1 MHKAPP
7 SARSGRFRRDGAP
20 PGPEPSREPATLRL
34 LLGVL
39 VLALLALAALAGES
53 RAQGTSEDEN
63 VLVRFA
69 PGTDPAERAAARE
82 AADAEFE
89 KTLPLRGLQVID
101 PRPGRSTDDVVER
114 LERSADV
121 LYAEPDVTRSAFAYP
136 NDPWADEL
144 WGLFNSGQSING
156 HTGGTAD
163 ADIDATEAWDLTTGT
178 AAVTVGILDTGVDYA
193 HPDLAPNIWVNP
205 GESGAGRETNGI
217 DDDANGYVDDWH
229 GWDWSGNNASAPDDN
244 DPADENWHGTHV
256 AGTVGARGNDGSG
269 AAGVAWH
276 VSLVPLRVLNSAGE
290 GKVSDLIAGYGY
302 ARQKGLRIVN
312 ASLGGTSSSPAE
324 RDALAAAPNTLFI
337 VAAGNGG
344 SDLKGDN
351 NDVTGTYPCSYDLP
365 NVICV
370 AATDGNDRLASFSN
384 YGRTSVDLAAPG
396 VQILSTIPSSDRGLG
411 RRHVDGHP
419 PRERRRCA
427 RVVALNPGA
436 TVAQVR
442 SALLSTVDIKP
453 SLADKTVTGGAST
466 FSAHSHSPR
475 ATRPTTLGRS
485 PGRLA
490 PHPPAAARPRHP
502 ARRRCVVAARGRLR
516 LRSGV
521 RLRTRCSEACG
532 LRHEL
537 VLGARTARRLG
548 LGRLHWIVGR
558 VRGRLGRAGAVTIR
572 LKLTAQ
578 RAPAPQ
584 AHRGPAAPASDP
596 GSGPGRERPGG
607 PPLDQAVH
615 PASACRRWQP
625 LRSPSVRGSPTWMS
639 ASATSAAGSPSA
651 TRRSATPP
659 IRRSCSS
666 WASAC
671 RWSAG
676 TRTSARSWR
685 DAASTSCASTTA
697 TPAARRTSRAA
708 RPRCASCSPAASPP
722 TSTPWRT
729 WRRTRRVS
737 SASSTWRRHTWSAH
751 RWAA

>member
-1 MHKAPP
+1 MRKAPP
-7 SARSGRFRRDGAP
+7 GPRSGRFSRAGAP
-20 PGPEPSREPATLRL
+20 PGPEPSREPASLRL

-82 AADAEFE
+82 AAGAEFE

-101 PRPGRSTDDVVER
+101 PRRGRSTDDVVER

-217 DDDANGYVDDWH
+217 DDDADGYVDDWH

-244 DPADENWHGTHV
+244 NPADENWHGTHV
-256 AGTVGARGNDGSG
+256 AGTVGARGNNSSG

-324 RDALAAAPNTLFI
+324 RDALAAASNTLFI

-351 NDVTGTYPCSYDLP
+351 NDVTGTYPCSYNLP

-384 YGRTSVDLAAPG
+384 YGATSVDLAAPG
-396 VQILSTIPSSDRGLG
+396 VQILSTIPSSTVAWAGG
-411 RRHVDGHP
+411 TSMATPHVSGAAALVW
-419 PRERRRCA
+419 A
-427 RVVALNPGA
+427 RNPGA

-442 SALLSTVDIKP
+442 SRLLSTVDIKP
-453 SLADKTVTGGAST
+453 ALAGKTVTWGRLNVFRALAGPVNTPSNSSDTPPGGSDPPRTPGGGA
-466 FSAHSHSPR
+466 APD
-475 ATRPTTLGRS
+475 TRP
-485 PGRLA
+485 
-490 PHPPAAARPRHP
+490 PA
-502 ARRRCVVAARGRLR
+502 VVVVQRGRLR

-521 RLRTRCSEACG
+521 RVRTRCSEACG

-548 LGRLHWIVGR
+548 VHGASTWIVGR

-572 LKLTAQ
+572 LKLTASARRHLRRTGALRLQ
-578 RAPAPQ
+578 LRTRAVD
-584 AHRGPAAPASDP
+584 R
-596 GSGPGRERPGG
+596 
-607 PPLDQAVH
+607 
-615 PASACRRWQP
+615 
-625 LRSPSVRGSPTWMS
+625 
-639 ASATSAAGSPSA
+639 AGNA
-651 TRRSATPP
+651 RVLRRSIKLYT
-659 IRRSCSS
+659 
-666 WASAC
+666 
-671 RWSAG
+671 G
-676 TRTSARSWR
+676 
-685 DAASTSCASTTA
+685 
-697 TPAARRTSRAA
+697 
-708 RPRCASCSPAASPP
+708 
-722 TSTPWRT
+722 
-729 WRRTRRVS
+729 
-737 SASSTWRRHTWSAH
+737 
-751 RWAA
+751 

>member
-1 MHKAPP
+1 M
-7 SARSGRFRRDGAP
+7 
-20 PGPEPSREPATLRL
+20 
-34 LLGVL
+34 
-39 VLALLALAALAGES
+39 AGES

-217 DDDANGYVDDWH
+217 DDDADGYVDDWH

-244 DPADENWHGTHV
+244 NPADENWHGTHV
-256 AGTVGARGNDGSG
+256 AGTVGARGNNSSG

-324 RDALAAAPNTLFI
+324 RDALAAASNTLFI

-351 NDVTGTYPCSYDLP
+351 NDVTGTYPCSYNLP

-396 VQILSTIPSSDRGLG
+396 VQILSTIPSSTVAWAGG
-411 RRHVDGHP
+411 TSMATPHVSGAAALVW
-419 PRERRRCA
+419 A
-427 RVVALNPGA
+427 RNPGA
-436 TVAQVR
+436 TVGPGP
-442 SALLSTVDIKP
+442 LP
-453 SLADKTVTGGAST
+453 SPLDRGHQADAGGKDRDLGAPQR
-466 FSAHSHSPR
+466 SPR
-475 ATRPTTLGRS
+475 TRGPCEHAEQLLGHS
-485 PGRLA
+485 PGRLRSPIHA
-490 PHPPAAARPRHP
+490 RRRRGARHPPAGGRRGAARAAEAALRRPGAHALLRGLRPPPRAGARRANRAPARGSRRLHMDRGP
-502 ARRRCVVAARGRLR
+502 GAWASRARRRRHH
-516 LRSGV
+516 SP
-521 RLRTRCSEACG
+521 EAHG
-532 LRHEL
+532 
-537 VLGARTARRLG
+537 
-548 LGRLHWIVGR
+548 
-558 VRGRLGRAGAVTIR
+558 
-572 LKLTAQ
+572 Q

-607 PPLDQAVH
+607 PALDQAVH
-615 PASACRRWQP
+615 RLAPADVGSHYDRRP
-625 LRSPSVRGSPTWMS
+625 
-639 ASATSAAGSPSA
+639 
-651 TRRSATPP
+651 
-659 IRRSCSS
+659 
-666 WASAC
+666 
-671 RWSAG
+671 
-676 TRTSARSWR
+676 
-685 DAASTSCASTTA
+685 
-697 TPAARRTSRAA
+697 
-708 RPRCASCSPAASPP
+708 
-722 TSTPWRT
+722 
-729 WRRTRRVS
+729 
-737 SASSTWRRHTWSAH
+737 
-751 RWAA
+751 